1 MVRVIGGGG
10 GGGGGGVNETG
21 ENGQRG
27 QNFPLTEL
35 MNGITQ
41 DARQKSE
48 RKQTIVAGLPLSC
61 DE

>member
-1 MVRVIGGGG
+1 MGGE
-10 GGGGGGVNETG
+10 GGGVNETG